1 MNWFKQAA
9 TRGKIYDDLAEE
21 MHLHLEEKIEKLIEG
36 GMSRQEAESQAKREF
51 GNATLIEERSR
62 EVWQWPT
69 LERIWGDVR
78 FALRQLAKSP
88 SFTAIAI
95 LTLAIGLGA
104 NASIFSLINGLVLRP
119 LPVPHSED
127 LAVLRI
133 DQSNYGARGPNYSF
147 NVPLLRALEER
158 HDVFQQV
165 AGFEI
170 KMMQV
175 RIASGNQ
182 NIPGAMVSGQFFD
195 ALETPPLLGR
205 YLTPQDDQ
213 LGGPSDGFGVVI
225 SEDFWRQWFDS
236 APDVVGR
243 HLTIANASFTVVGVM
258 PKRFIGADQTQRSEL
273 YVPLSA
279 EPIIDYPHNNIA
291 EGYDSW
297 WIQLFA
303 RRKAGVSLEQVNAA
317 LRAAS
322 NPILHEAIP
331 DAKWIERAQKNH
343 FQITAET
350 GAHGYSDLRAVF
362 QKPLFAIFV
371 LCAVMLLLACFNL
384 ANLLMARSAARERE
398 LATRL
403 ALGAS
408 RKRLVQQLLV
418 ESLVLATLGTIAG
431 SIAIPVVSRAL
442 ARFIL
447 GNDPTAVLDTP
458 MDLRVFVFLALMAGI
473 AAVVIGLVPALR
485 ATSGS
490 LSEQIKSG
498 AYTTGRKRQT
508 HVLPNILLS
517 LEVALALILVVGAGL
532 LATSVV
538 KLYRTGLGFDPSGVA
553 MLNLEMGKQGLE
565 GTPLVRWYQAYSD
578 ALSHQPGVKT
588 ASFASVVPL
597 SGNVSTRQYQ
607 TPLSSGEQQIAI
619 NRIAPQ
625 YFETMRIPLFQG
637 RDFQWSDTASTT
649 HKIILNQAASKL
661 LFPSQNPLGRIVTDP
676 KGVPYEVVAVVGDT
690 RYDAIRNA
698 DPAGAYLP
706 IMQNDAKKPSYTAVV
721 RMDGP
726 SAPLSATARL
736 LTAKM
741 ASSIPAPVLT
751 TMTDELDISIG
762 TERMMAMLAI
772 FFAGCALFV
781 TAIGLY
787 GTLAYATARR
797 TSEIGIRMAMGAQRG
812 RVVGMVFRENALI
825 AASGSVAGLLIALLA
840 SQALASFLY
849 GTSAH
854 NPWVL
859 VGSVAVLTVIAS
871 TASLIPALRAA
882 RIEPIQALRME

>member
-1 MNWFKQAA
+1 MNWLKQLFI
-9 TRGKIYDDLAEE
+9 RRRRYEE
-21 MHLHLEEKIEKLIEG
+21 LSETIREHFDEKIADLMDR
-36 GMSRQEAESQAKREF
+36 GMTQDEAERAARREF
-51 GNATLIEERSR
+51 GNVTLIEQRSR

-69 LERIWGDVR
+69 LESVWSDIR
-78 FALRQLAKSP
+78 FALRQLARSP
-88 SFTAIAI
+88 TFTAIAI

-104 NASIFSLINGLVLRP
+104 NAAIFSLINGLLLRP
-119 LPVPHSED
+119 LQVPHPED

-133 DQSNYGARGPNYSF
+133 DQSNYGTRGPNYSF
-147 NVPLLRALEER
+147 SAPLFRALENR
-158 HDVFQQV
+158 DDLFQHI
-165 AGFEI
+165 AGFES
-170 KMMQV
+170 KMIQV

-182 NIPGAMVSGQFFD
+182 SIAGAVVSGEFFD
-195 ALETPPLLGR
+195 TLETPPLMGR
-205 YLTPQDDQ
+205 YLNPQDDQ
-213 LGGPSDGFGVVI
+213 LGGPSGGFGVVI
-225 SEDFWRQWFDS
+225 SEDFWRHWLDS

-243 HLTIANASFTVVGVM
+243 RLTIANAPFTIVGVM
-258 PKRFIGADQTQRSEL
+258 PKRFIGADPTQRPEF

-279 EPIIDYPHNNIA
+279 EPIIDYPVNSIA
-291 EGYDSW
+291 GGYQSW
-297 WIQLFA
+297 WISIIG

-322 NPILHEAIP
+322 NPILYEAIP
-331 DAKWIERAQKNH
+331 DAKWIERAQSNH
-343 FQITAET
+343 FQITAEP

-362 QKPLFAIFV
+362 QKPLLAVFA

-384 ANLLMARSAARERE
+384 ASLLMARSAARERE

-408 RKRLVQQLLV
+408 RKRLVQQLLI

-431 SIAIPVVSRAL
+431 SLAVPLVGRAL

-447 GNDPTAVLDTP
+447 GNNPAAVLDTAI
-458 MDLRVFVFLALMAGI
+458 DLRVFIFLAVMTGV

-490 LSEQIKSG
+490 LNEQIKSG
-498 AYTTGRKRQT
+498 AHSTGPNMRR
-508 HVLPNILLS
+508 VLPNALLS
-517 LEVALALILVVGAGL
+517 MEVALALILVVGAGL
-532 LATSVV
+532 LTTSVV

-553 MLNLEMGKQGLE
+553 LLSLQMGKQGLDADA
-565 GTPLVRWYQAYSD
+565 LIRWYQTYGD
-578 ALSHQPGVKT
+578 ALSHQPGVRSAT
-588 ASFASVVPL
+588 FASVVPL
-597 SGNVSTRQYQ
+597 SGNMSTREYQ
-607 TPLSSGEQQIAI
+607 APLSNGEQEIYI
-619 NRIAPQ
+619 NRVAPQ
-625 YFETMRIPLFQG
+625 YFDTMRIPLFQG
-637 RDFQWSDTASTT
+637 RDFQWSDTASTN

-726 SAPLSATARL
+726 AAPLSTAARL

-751 TMTDELDISIG
+751 TMTDELDISIS
-762 TERMMAMLAI
+762 TERMMAILAI

-787 GTLAYATARR
+787 GTLAYATAQR
-797 TSEIGIRMAMGAQRG
+797 TSEIGIRMALGARRI
-812 RVVGMVFRENALI
+812 RVMTMIFRENLLI
-825 AASGSVAGLLIALLA
+825 AALGSVGGLIIAWMT
-840 SQALASFLY
+840 SRVFSSFLY
-849 GTSAH
+849 GTSVH
-854 NPWVL
+854 DPWVL
-859 VGSVAVLTVIAS
+859 IGSVMALILVTSV
-871 TASLIPALRAA
+871 ASLIPAVKASQ
-882 RIEPIQALRME
+882 IEPITALRAE